1 MTLKEAYR
9 ILGVSKENT
18 DREIRA
24 KYKKLLIMYHPDSDP
39 NGKRDPEDDE
49 MIRLVIEAYNKIRES
64 EGMPVYETYDFTWDA
79 FENKE
84 AFAERNIFV
93 QFRIYDEALPPSKMA
108 RGRFVWDPDMEEFS
122 LFAKSVLE
130 ACREVMADSD
140 ASMTPDKVKDI
151 FHLMMQEYV
160 LPADAARKLGKR
172 VREGGG
178 EDGETRN
185 CGAAED
191 ERNGG
196 EDGETRNCAAEGG
209 RRSGECGSVSAADG
223 RREVYSFSG
232 FIKAA
237 ATDRNS
243 GKIHPGELL
252 DIFLQEDRAIAR
264 EIVSGKVLGSITF
277 DEDGLYYVVLP
288 LLEDPKVDARAYVT
302 KADSA
307 RRGKERIHV
316 AIELTIP
323 ADLADTP
330 VSNRNLIREMLGA
343 E

>member
-39 NGKRDPEDDE
+39 TGKRDPKDDE

-64 EGMPVYETYDFTWDA
+64 EGMPVYETYEFTWDA

-108 RGRFVWDPDMEEFS
+108 RGRFAWDPDMEEFS

-140 ASMTPDKVKDI
+140 AMADTGAAMDPNRVKNV

-172 VREGGG
+172 AGGEGNAAGEAGADEGGNG
-178 EDGETRN
+178 V
-185 CGAAED
+185 AED

-196 EDGETRNCAAEGG
+196 E
-209 RRSGECGSVSAADG
+209 
-223 RREVYSFSG
+223 EVYSFSG
-232 FIKAA
+232 FIKSD
-237 ATDRNS
+237 ATGGGAFGS
-243 GKIHPGELL
+243 GAFRIHPGELL
-252 DIFLQEDRAIAR
+252 DIFLQEDRAIVR

-277 DEDGLYYVVLP
+277 DEDELYYVVLP

-330 VSNRNLIREMLGA
+330 VSNRNLIREMLGL

>member
-18 DREIRA
+18 DREIKA

-39 NGKRDPEDDE
+39 TGKRAPEDDE

-64 EGMPVYETYDFTWDA
+64 EGMPVYEIYEFTWDA

-84 AFAERNIFV
+84 AFADRNIFV

-108 RGRFVWDPDMEEFS
+108 RGRFVWDPDMEEFP

-140 ASMTPDKVKDI
+140 AAIAPDKVKNV

-178 EDGETRN
+178 
-185 CGAAED
+185 
-191 ERNGG
+191 
-196 EDGETRNCAAEGG
+196 
-209 RRSGECGSVSAADG
+209 
-223 RREVYSFSG
+223 REVYSFSG
-232 FIKAA
+232 FIKSAA
-237 ATDRNS
+237 VGGNS
-243 GKIHPGELL
+243 PKIHPGELL

-277 DEDGLYYVVLP
+277 DEDELYYVVLP